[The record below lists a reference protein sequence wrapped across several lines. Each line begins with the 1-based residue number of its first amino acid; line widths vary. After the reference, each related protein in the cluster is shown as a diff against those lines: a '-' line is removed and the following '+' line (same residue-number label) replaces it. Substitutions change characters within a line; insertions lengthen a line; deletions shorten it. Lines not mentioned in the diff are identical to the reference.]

1 MFDLY
6 YEFRRLIAALDEHQ
20 IDYAICD
27 GIAMAIYDRPRA
39 TVDIDLLILSESLDK
54 VMTIARGLGY
64 TIRGMEMTFSNG
76 AIEIR
81 RVSKIDGESG
91 QVLSLDLLLVTP
103 EIRQVWDS
111 RVEADWESGTLSVVS
126 REGLIRLK
134 KMRGSAQDHAD
145 ISGLMEDIDDAT
157 N

>member
-6 YEFRRLIAALDEHQ
+6 DEFRKLIAALDEQQ
-20 IDYAICD
+20 IDYALCG
-27 GIAMAIYDRPRA
+27 GIAMAVYDHPRA
-39 TVDIDLLILSESLDK
+39 TVDIDLLILTESLDG
-54 VMTIARGLGY
+54 VMAIAKALEY
-64 TIRGMEMTFSNG
+64 TIRGLEMTFSNE

-81 RVSKIDGESG
+81 RVSKIHSETG

-103 EIRQVWDS
+103 EIRGVWDS
-111 RVEADWESGTLSVVS
+111 RVQADWEGGTLSVVS

-134 KMRGSAQDHAD
+134 NMRGSAQDKAD
-145 ISGLMEDIDDAT
+145 ISALMEDINDAT